1 MTNIQATRTLQEA
14 RTALSPAAVLDAARQ
29 FFSSRNSVYSA
40 FLERF
45 SDRHLVFRGQGGEEI
60 IIAVEP
66 QGSGARV
73 TGSTYMFDQQVAR
86 FLSTLPPA
94 AGVGAA

>member
-14 RTALSPAAVLDAARQ
+14 RTALAPADVLASARA
-29 FFSSRNSVYSA
+29 FFSRNNNIYSA
-40 FLERF
+40 FLEREGPT
-45 SDRHLVFRGQGGEEI
+45 HLVFRGQGGEEI
-60 IIAVEP
+60 IIAAQAHE
-66 QGSGARV
+66 GATRV

-94 AGVGAA
+94 PEVAA

>member
-14 RTALSPAAVLDAARQ
+14 RTALPPADVLSSARA
-29 FFSSRNSVYSA
+29 FFTRNNSIYAA
-40 FLERF
+40 FLEREGPGY
-45 SDRHLVFRGQGGEEI
+45 LVFRGQGGEEI
-60 IIAVEP
+60 VVGVQVAD
-66 QGSGARV
+66 GATRV

-94 AGVGAA
+94 PGEAA